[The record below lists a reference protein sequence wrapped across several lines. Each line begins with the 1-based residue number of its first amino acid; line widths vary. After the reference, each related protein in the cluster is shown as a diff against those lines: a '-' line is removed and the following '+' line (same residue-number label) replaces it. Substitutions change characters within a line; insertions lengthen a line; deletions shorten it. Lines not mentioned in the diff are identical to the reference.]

1 MSPKDSTEETLN
13 VSILGRNYT
22 LLCTPDDK
30 ATLLA
35 AVALVDKKMSTIH
48 QQMSMSGH
56 DKIAVFAALQIAN
69 ELLQFNMHNTT
80 QVESTQRIE
89 HMARQIDDVIN
100 PPLSPL
106 I

>member
-1 MSPKDSTEETLN
+1 MSPKDSTKETLN

-22 LLCTPDDK
+22 LLCTPDEK

-56 DKIAVFAALQIAN
+56 DKIAVFAFHFLCTVAL
-69 ELLQFNMHNTT
+69 
-80 QVESTQRIE
+80 
-89 HMARQIDDVIN
+89 
-100 PPLSPL
+100 PLRKSDL
-106 I
+106 SIKSSCNSEKL

>member
-1 MSPKDSTEETLN
+1 MSPKDSTKETLN
-13 VSILGRNYT
+13 VNILGRSYT
-22 LLCTPDDK
+22 LLCTADEK
-30 ATLLA
+30 STLLA

-48 QQMSMSGH
+48 QQMSTSGH

-80 QVESTQRIE
+80 QVESTQRLE
-89 HMARQIDDVIN
+89 RMARQIDDAVN
-100 PPLSPL
+100 PPLDTL